1 MKTIKKEAVQRII
14 FSNYDIDSYYED
26 ARQILNDSGL
36 EDPSESQI
44 SDEVYELMSINFN
57 EEFNNLKNFFGDI
70 PVIAE
75 GRLQRWNGIRS
86 GFSVFDNFLQMWH
99 SMTKDC
105 DYYEIYDCNGHLYIK
120 CSHHDGTNLFEV
132 RKVTKPDAS
141 PKSIKKYYTRLP
153 NYVHLEFGCPKIQ
166 YM

>member
-1 MKTIKKEAVQRII
+1 METIKREAVKRII

-26 ARQILNDSGL
+26 ARQILSDSGL

-57 EEFNNLKNFFGDI
+57 EEFDNLKNFFGDI

-105 DYYEIYDCNGHLYIK
+105 D
-120 CSHHDGTNLFEV
+120 
-132 RKVTKPDAS
+132 
-141 PKSIKKYYTRLP
+141 
-153 NYVHLEFGCPKIQ
+153 
-166 YM
+166 